1 MMKDADKYDDNDDDW
16 SSSVEQERIYKGGE
30 L

>member
-1 MMKDADKYDDNDDDW
+1 MKDADKYDADDDYDW